1 MPRIITIISDDV
13 PDSTLFSGS
22 ALARTPRFTIDRRPD
37 DATFGIVSKETP
49 GRLALEVAR
58 PFMVFDAR
66 EVTRMYGVT
75 PPAQWQPVV
84 LTTCMVPREQQ
95 YDMWVDVVR
104 DVAGMC
110 GGLPVLAGQVIE
122 QPDPWPWV
130 RRPDGRWAPTEDFMD
145 ASVAAYRARTGG
157 EQHER

>member
-13 PDSTLFSGS
+13 PDSTLFIGS

-122 QPDPWPWV
+122 QPDPW
-130 RRPDGRWAPTEDFMD
+130 WAPTEDFMD
-145 ASVAAYRARTGG
+145 ASVAAYRARASG

>member
-13 PDSTLFSGS
+13 PDSTLFIGS

-110 GGLPVLAGQVIE
+110 GGVPVRAGAVNA
-122 QPDPWPWV
+122 QPDPWPWG
-130 RRPDGRWAPTEDFMD
+130 RRPGRRGAPTEDFMD
-145 ASVAAYRARTGG
+145 ASVAAYRARAGG
-157 EQHER
+157 GQRER

>member
-13 PDSTLFSGS
+13 PDSTLFIGS

-122 QPDPWPWV
+122 QPDPGPWV

>member
-13 PDSTLFSGS
+13 PDSTLFIGS

-110 GGLPVLAGQVIE
+110 GGCRPCRAGHRAAGSVGRGSGG
-122 QPDPWPWV
+122 PTAGGP
-130 RRPDGRWAPTEDFMD
+130 RPRTSWD
-145 ASVAAYRARTGG
+145 ASVAAYRARAGG